1 VGTPKAKCWE
11 LRVEKTTSDFS
22 LAVADGISLC
32 LASRVRIAFQRLG
45 AHPTPRDRFHCRLW
59 SSRFPSA
66 DEGVIFSLRRLQPL
80 FAAANL
86 AANACL
92 RMASRH
98 LWAVDFE

>member
-1 VGTPKAKCWE
+1 LSTLE
-11 LRVEKTTSDFS
+11 L
-22 LAVADGISLC
+22 
-32 LASRVRIAFQRLG
+32 
-45 AHPTPRDRFHCRLW
+45 
-59 SSRFPSA
+59 RFPSA

>member
-1 VGTPKAKCWE
+1 LSTLE
-11 LRVEKTTSDFS
+11 L
-22 LAVADGISLC
+22 
-32 LASRVRIAFQRLG
+32 
-45 AHPTPRDRFHCRLW
+45 
-59 SSRFPSA
+59 RFPSA

-98 LWAVDFE
+98 LWVVDFE